1 MCLILQF
8 YKDSEKF
15 LSYQQC
21 YFVSHG
27 LSVQNTFPSTPCRK
41 LNNDLVTVMNKISI
55 YSGCLT

>member
-21 YFVSHG
+21 CFVSHG
-27 LSVQNTFPSTPCRK
+27 LSVQKYFPKHP
-41 LNNDLVTVMNKISI
+41 L
-55 YSGCLT
+55 